1 MMRILSIIVQSYY
14 RGVGGLIVVQEAI
27 LRLIHPLR
35 VTLMVNTPIQ
45 SIIQVKI
52 IAALDGIH
60 GVDIK

>member
-1 MMRILSIIVQSYY
+1 MIRIPSLIVQGYY
-14 RGVGGLIVVQEAI
+14 RGVGGLIVVQGAI

-35 VTLMVNTPIQ
+35 VTLMVNTHIQ

-60 GVDIK
+60 GMGIK